1 LQKPQRLC
9 ILLFIGIF
17 GAVMETFVQKPAEVR
32 KPWVLIDAKDL
43 VLGRLAAVIATRLR
57 GKHLAS
63 FTPHVDGGDCVV
75 VVNAAHIHLT
85 GKKRENEKFYWH
97 TGWPGGIKEQTM
109 KTRLDGYFPER
120 VLIKAVERML
130 PKGPLGRKVLTHLRV
145 YAQEDHPHQAQN
157 PVLFDITGKNRKN
170 RKRS

>member
-1 LQKPQRLC
+1 MK
-9 ILLFIGIF
+9 
-17 GAVMETFVQKPAEVR
+17 TFVQKPVEIR
-32 KPWVLIDAKDL
+32 KSWILIDAKDL

-75 VVNAAHIHLT
+75 VVNAAHVHLT
-85 GKKRENEKFYWH
+85 GKKRESEKFYWH

-109 KTRLDGYFPER
+109 RARLDGRFPGR

-130 PKGPLGRKVLTHLRV
+130 PKGPLGRKILTNLCV
-145 YAQEDHPHQAQN
+145 YAQENHPHQAQN
-157 PVLFDITGKNRKN
+157 PIPFDMIERNEKN